1 MAKFE
6 LPIYNA
12 ETGEIAKT
20 YKRDFMP
27 TGLYIRFLKFSEKL
41 VDAKLKTDAELFLS
55 LKDLMLETFSELTE
69 DEYFNNT
76 DAQSVLKVWSAILSK
91 SATIESGKSKNA

>member
-27 TGLYIRFLKFSEKL
+27 TGLYIRFLKLSEKL
-41 VDAKLKTDAELFLS
+41 VGSELKTDAELFEL
-55 LKDLMLETFSELTE
+55 LKDLMCETFSEMTE
-69 DEYFNNT
+69 DEYYNNT
-76 DAQSVLKVWSAILSK
+76 DVQAVLKVWSAILSK
-91 SATIESGKSKNA
+91 SATIEGGKSKNA